1 MGHEVDKVYDGVA
14 ALQTAARLQPDV
26 VLMDIGLPKLSGY
39 EVARRIREQPW
50 GRRMALIALTGWG
63 TEEDKRRA
71 LEAGFDHPLTKPI
84 EIVALE
90 RLLALIA
97 PSPPAAETDAP
108 KSDN

>member
-39 EVARRIREQPW
+39 EVASRIREQPW